1 MKNPLPQID
10 AILLAAGNSLRF
22 GGDKR
27 LHAIDGRSM
36 LQHVIATMVDAV
48 SSVTVVMKQSDRNNL
63 PKLLG
68 NFFTDSRIRTLL
80 LDYPEAGIGS
90 NLAVAVKSVSRKSDG
105 VLVMLADMPYVQ
117 SKTVH
122 AVVDAFSSDRIIV
135 PVCVD
140 SDGRQRNGHPVMFA
154 RCFFQEIG
162 LLQGDSGARSVLQ
175 RNPESIIYLSVSDDG
190 IFRDI
195 DLLQDIDFQQKSH

>member
-1 MKNPLPQID
+1 MKNSLPQID

-36 LQHVIATMVDAV
+36 LQHTIAAIVGAV
-48 SSVTVVMKQSDRNNL
+48 NSVTVVVKHSDRNNL

-90 NLAVAVKSVSRKSDG
+90 NLAVAVKSVSGKTDG

-122 AVVDAFSSDRIIV
+122 AIVDAFCSERIIV
-135 PVCVD
+135 PVCMD

-154 RCFFQEIG
+154 RCFFQELE
-162 LLQGDSGARSVLQ
+162 LLQGDTGARSVLQ
-175 RNPESIIYLSVSDDG
+175 RNTESIIYLSVSDDG
-190 IFRDI
+190 IFRDV
-195 DLLQDIDFQQKSH
+195 DFQQESH